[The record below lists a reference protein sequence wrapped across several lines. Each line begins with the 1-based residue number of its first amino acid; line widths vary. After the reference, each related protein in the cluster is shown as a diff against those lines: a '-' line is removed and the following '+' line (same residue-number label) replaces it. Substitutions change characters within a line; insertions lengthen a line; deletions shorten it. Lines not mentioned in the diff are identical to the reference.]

1 MTRNAGCVCCAS
13 SSLAMKSRRS
23 AGKSKLGDAG
33 VVTSLRNSYRRRPAP
48 DGDKRRRHR
57 AIPAA
62 FLTVQT
68 EAPDMKKLRIV
79 SQFFALAS
87 FVLWG
92 TAALSQTIVPMIS
105 DGGTFRVP
113 VTINDELTLKFVI
126 DSGAADVSVPAD
138 VVMTLVRTG
147 TITDTD
153 FLGKQTYKLADG
165 STVPSQQFVI
175 RSLKVGDKTLENVVG
190 SIAPVAGGLLLG
202 QSFLSRFNTWSID
215 NQRQALILGPPPNND
230 TALSSAEVPDERV
243 HEPIAPHK
251 PEAPAPSLSAYIRE
265 VSAAMRSRLFYPN
278 AARSRRAKGVVG
290 VSFTIGPS
298 GAVSSFAITRSSGD
312 HDLDAAARSLVQGG
326 RFPPPPGGLAR
337 ITTSFFYV
345 PH

>member
-1 MTRNAGCVCCAS
+1 
-13 SSLAMKSRRS
+13 
-23 AGKSKLGDAG
+23 
-33 VVTSLRNSYRRRPAP
+33 
-48 DGDKRRRHR
+48 
-57 AIPAA
+57 
-62 FLTVQT
+62 
-68 EAPDMKKLRIV
+68 MKKLRIV

-92 TAALSQTIVPMIS
+92 TAALSETIVPMIS

-215 NQRQALILGPPPNND
+215 NQRQALILGPPPNNVVGATPDAPVYKYSYPVNLDPNGDNWLALRTEPRGVRIMKMGPD
-230 TALSSAEVPDERV
+230 TLFTVVGEQGDWAHIRLPTGETGWAGKAYIGCCVT
-243 HEPIAPHK
+243 
-251 PEAPAPSLSAYIRE
+251 APA
-265 VSAAMRSRLFYPN
+265 
-278 AARSRRAKGVVG
+278 
-290 VSFTIGPS
+290 IGS
-298 GAVSSFAITRSSGD
+298 E
-312 HDLDAAARSLVQGG
+312 H
-326 RFPPPPGGLAR
+326 
-337 ITTSFFYV
+337 
-345 PH
+345 

>member
-1 MTRNAGCVCCAS
+1 
-13 SSLAMKSRRS
+13 
-23 AGKSKLGDAG
+23 
-33 VVTSLRNSYRRRPAP
+33 
-48 DGDKRRRHR
+48 
-57 AIPAA
+57 
-62 FLTVQT
+62 
-68 EAPDMKKLRIV
+68 MKKLRIV
-79 SQFFALAS
+79 SQFFSLAS

-92 TAALSQTIVPMIS
+92 TPALSQTIVPMVS

-147 TITDTD
+147 TITDAD
-153 FLGKQTYKLADG
+153 FLGKQTYELADG

-215 NQRQALILGPPPNND
+215 NQRQVLILGPPPNND
-230 TALSSAEVPDERV
+230 TELSSAEVPDERV

-251 PEAPAPSLSAYIRE
+251 PEAPAASLSAYVGE
-265 VSAAMRSRLFYPN
+265 VSVAIRSRLFYPP
-278 AARSRRAKGVVG
+278 AARARRAKGVVG
-290 VSFTIGPS
+290 VSFNIGPS
-298 GAVSSFAITRSSGD
+298 GEVSSFAITRSSGD
-312 HDLDAAARSLVQGG
+312 HDLDAAARSLVQEG
-326 RFPPPPGGLAR
+326 RFPPPPGGSAH
-337 ITTSFFYV
+337 IATSFNYA
-345 PH
+345 PR

>member
-1 MTRNAGCVCCAS
+1 
-13 SSLAMKSRRS
+13 
-23 AGKSKLGDAG
+23 
-33 VVTSLRNSYRRRPAP
+33 
-48 DGDKRRRHR
+48 
-57 AIPAA
+57 
-62 FLTVQT
+62 
-68 EAPDMKKLRIV
+68 
-79 SQFFALAS
+79 
-87 FVLWG
+87 
-92 TAALSQTIVPMIS
+92 MIS

-215 NQRQALILGPPPNND
+215 NQRQALILGPPPNNGTD
-230 TALSSAEVPDERV
+230 
-243 HEPIAPHK
+243 
-251 PEAPAPSLSAYIRE
+251 
-265 VSAAMRSRLFYPN
+265 F
-278 AARSRRAKGVVG
+278 VV
-290 VSFTIGPS
+290 
-298 GAVSSFAITRSSGD
+298 
-312 HDLDAAARSLVQGG
+312 LN
-326 RFPPPPGGLAR
+326 PPPPAPGYGERYSYPVNLNPNGDNFLALRTEPGGVR
-337 ITTSFFYV
+337 IMKMGPDMLFTVVGEQGDWAHLRLRTGETGWAAKAYIGCCVTAPAIGSE
-345 PH
+345 H

>member
-1 MTRNAGCVCCAS
+1 
-13 SSLAMKSRRS
+13 
-23 AGKSKLGDAG
+23 
-33 VVTSLRNSYRRRPAP
+33 
-48 DGDKRRRHR
+48 
-57 AIPAA
+57 
-62 FLTVQT
+62 
-68 EAPDMKKLRIV
+68 MKKLRIV
-79 SQFFALAS
+79 SQFFALAA
-87 FVLWG
+87 FVLRG

-153 FLGKQTYKLADG
+153 FLGNQTYKLADG

-215 NQRQALILGPPPNND
+215 NQREALILGPPPNND
-230 TALSSAEVPDERV
+230 TGLSSAEVPDERV
-243 HEPIAPHK
+243 YKPVVPYKPKMHAPRSG
-251 PEAPAPSLSAYIRE
+251 APAVNCASA
-265 VSAAMRSRLFYPN
+265 
-278 AARSRRAKGVVG
+278 
-290 VSFTIGPS
+290 T
-298 GAVSSFAITRSSGD
+298 
-312 HDLDAAARSLVQGG
+312 
-326 RFPPPPGGLAR
+326 
-337 ITTSFFYV
+337 
-345 PH
+345 

>member
-1 MTRNAGCVCCAS
+1 
-13 SSLAMKSRRS
+13 MKVR
-23 AGKSKLGDAG
+23 K
-33 VVTSLRNSYRRRPAP
+33 V
-48 DGDKRRRHR
+48 
-57 AIPAA
+57 
-62 FLTVQT
+62 
-68 EAPDMKKLRIV
+68 KKLRIV

-92 TAALSQTIVPMIS
+92 TAALSQSIVPMIS

-215 NQRQALILGPPPNND
+215 NQRQALILGPPPNNG
-230 TALSSAEVPDERV
+230 TELSSAEVPDDRV
-243 HEPIAPHK
+243 HGPVAPPKPKARAPRSAQVRPPPKAQAPHD
-251 PEAPAPSLSAYIRE
+251 PI
-265 VSAAMRSRLFYPN
+265 
-278 AARSRRAKGVVG
+278 
-290 VSFTIGPS
+290 
-298 GAVSSFAITRSSGD
+298 D
-312 HDLDAAARSLVQGG
+312 DAAGSSYEKCNMKAKWWEGPGAFAECEARYG
-326 RFPPPPGGLAR
+326 
-337 ITTSFFYV
+337 TK
-345 PH
+345 

>member
-1 MTRNAGCVCCAS
+1 
-13 SSLAMKSRRS
+13 
-23 AGKSKLGDAG
+23 
-33 VVTSLRNSYRRRPAP
+33 
-48 DGDKRRRHR
+48 
-57 AIPAA
+57 
-62 FLTVQT
+62 
-68 EAPDMKKLRIV
+68 MKKLRIV

-92 TAALSQTIVPMIS
+92 TASLSQTIVPMIS

-147 TITDTD
+147 SITDAD

-175 RSLKVGDKTLENVVG
+175 RSLKVGDKTLESVVG

-215 NQRQALILGPPPNND
+215 NQRQALILGPPPNNG
-230 TALSSAEVPDERV
+230 TELSSAVPDERV
-243 HEPIAPHK
+243 HEPVAPYK
-251 PEAPAPSLSAYIRE
+251 PKAHAPRSAQVRPPSKAQARHDYIDDLPISAYEKCTQRLTYLGR
-265 VSAAMRSRLFYPN
+265 SAECEANPN
-278 AARSRRAKGVVG
+278 WDGK
-290 VSFTIGPS
+290 
-298 GAVSSFAITRSSGD
+298 
-312 HDLDAAARSLVQGG
+312 
-326 RFPPPPGGLAR
+326 
-337 ITTSFFYV
+337 
-345 PH
+345 